1 MHSKNKLLTPIG
13 CPQCGEPIQ
22 NIQALRGHLVWKHN
36 LRPSEANAI
45 MNSEGEQ
52 TTGAILDRE
61 AFLGENKKELD
72 WVKE

>member
-45 MNSEGEQ
+45 VNGEGEQ
-52 TTGAILDRE
+52 ITDTILDK
-61 AFLGENKKELD
+61 ADFLADTERKYR
-72 WVKE
+72 VKL